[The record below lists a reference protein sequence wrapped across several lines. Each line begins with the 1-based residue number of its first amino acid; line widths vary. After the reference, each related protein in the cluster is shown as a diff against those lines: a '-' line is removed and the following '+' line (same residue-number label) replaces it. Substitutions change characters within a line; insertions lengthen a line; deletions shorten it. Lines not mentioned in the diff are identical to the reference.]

1 MFDDDA
7 LPDILPESPLPL
19 ARQWLDEAIREHK
32 TPNPNA
38 IALATSDE
46 QGNPSCRF
54 VLLKHLD
61 HEAGYLVFYTNYD
74 SRKGRELAARPR
86 AAATLLMDHQ
96 ERQIRFEGPVLTSPS
111 EESDA
116 YFASRPLISRVGSAA
131 SAQSSPIASR
141 EDMLQRVQETMARL
155 GITPAD
161 LLQNRDIPVPR
172 PSNWGGF
179 RLWFDRVELWVGGKG
194 RVHDRA
200 VWTRTLE
207 PADGSFRASP
217 WAGTRL
223 QP

>member
-7 LPDILPESPLPL
+7 LPDTLPPSPLPIV
-19 ARQWLDEAIREHK
+19 RRWFDEAVEQAR

-38 IALATSDE
+38 IALATSDRE
-46 QGNPSCRF
+46 GDPSCRI

-74 SRKGRELAARPR
+74 SRKGRELLARPR
-86 AAATLLMDHQ
+86 AAATLFMDHQ
-96 ERQIRFEGPVLTSPS
+96 NRQVRFEGPVVTSPP

-116 YFASRPLISRVGSAA
+116 YFASRPLISRIGSAA
-131 SAQSSPIASR
+131 SAQSAPIASR
-141 EDMLQRVQETMARL
+141 EAMLERVQETMRRL
-155 GITPAD
+155 GVTPAD
-161 LLQNRDIPVPR
+161 IFQDRDIPVPR

-179 RLWFDRVELWVGGKG
+179 RLWFDRVELWVGGTG

-200 VWTRTLE
+200 IWTRTLHPTE
-207 PADGSFRASP
+207 GGFTPSP
-217 WAGTRL
+217 WIATRL

>member
-7 LPDILPESPLPL
+7 LPETLPDSPLPL
-19 ARQWLDEAIREHK
+19 ARQWLDEAMQEHK

-96 ERQIRFEGPVLTSPS
+96 ERQVRFEGPVLRSPP

-141 EDMLQRVQETMARL
+141 EEMHRRVQETMARL
-155 GITPAD
+155 GISPTD
-161 LLQNRDIPVPR
+161 ILQNRDVHVPR
-172 PSNWGGF
+172 PPNWGGF
-179 RLWFDRVELWVGGKG
+179 RLWFDRVELWVGGRG

-200 VWTRTLE
+200 VWTRSLE
-207 PADGSFRASP
+207 AGDEAFQASA
-217 WAGTRL
+217 WSATRL